1 MSAGFHLDIFDF
13 PRAANL
19 AQEARDLA
27 QSLNFSPPAVSAGI
41 DLLLTWARQQ
51 DVGRTDSLIDEVA
64 SAAER
69 TSGFH
74 GWLWKLRLAEARAE
88 IALARNRP
96 EEALGWADE
105 AIEQSRI
112 RGRAKYQVLGL
123 VTRAQALIGLG
134 RTRDAIADLRAA
146 LALAR
151 SMGDSALLLRAAAGL
166 IAVDG
171 DDVLA
176 AEARRVVDQI
186 AKALPTSDMRR
197 QFETAELARLVLKH
211 SRGTPKDS
219 PASPA

>member
-1 MSAGFHLDIFDF
+1 
-13 PRAANL
+13 
-19 AQEARDLA
+19 
-27 QSLNFSPPAVSAGI
+27 VSAGI

-51 DVGRTDSLIDEVA
+51 DVGRADSLVEEVA

-69 TSGFH
+69 TAGFH

-88 IALARNRP
+88 IALARDRP
-96 EEALGWADE
+96 QEALGWADE

-134 RTRDAIADLRAA
+134 RTREAIADLRAA
-146 LALAR
+146 LALAH
-151 SMGDSALLLRAAAGL
+151 SIGDSALLLRAAAGL
-166 IAVDG
+166 IAIDG

-176 AEARRVVDQI
+176 AEARRVVDRI
-186 AKALPTSDMRR
+186 VEALPNSEMKH
-197 QFETAELARLVLKH
+197 QFESAALTRLVLKH

-219 PASPA
+219 PTSPA